1 MADKIRILV
10 VDDELVI
17 RESLHGWLKKSGY
30 KVDTAEGGSAAL
42 AMLEKTPYDLLFL
55 DIMMPVMSGIEV
67 LEVVKEEYPHTLVVM
82 ITAYGS
88 VETAV
93 QAMKVGAVDY
103 LMKPFDPDQL
113 SLLTEKLMQQKR
125 IMDENIFLREQMAEA
140 IRFEN
145 LVGRSESMQEL
156 FIMIQD
162 VAESDSP
169 VLITG
174 ETGTGKELVAKA
186 IHAKSARHN
195 GPFIP
200 INCGAFPE
208 HLLESELFG
217 HERGAFTGAHRAKKG
232 RLDLAHHGT
241 LFLDEVGT
249 VPLKMQVDLLRVL
262 ETKEF
267 HRLGGTTEIEVD
279 FRTIAATNR
288 DLQQAIKKGEFRQD
302 FFYRL
307 NVISLHIP
315 PLRQR
320 RDDIPLLA
328 EHFLDRYTRETN
340 KDIDTIS
347 KEAMALFRKYDWPG
361 NVRELEN
368 AIERA
373 VVICKKRL
381 LGPEE
386 FSFLAPHLLAATET
400 YSLEK
405 TQIAHL
411 FKVLKEFDWNITKAA
426 QALEINRVTLH
437 KKIKKYELR
446 PDRASK

>member
-1 MADKIRILV
+1 MADKISILV

-55 DIMMPVMSGIEV
+55 DIMMPVMSGLEV
-67 LEVVKEEYPHTLVVM
+67 LEVVKEDYPQTLVVM

-93 QAMKVGAVDY
+93 QAMKRGAIDY

-113 SLLTEKLMQQKR
+113 SLLTEKLIQQKK
-125 IMDENIFLREQMAEA
+125 ILDENIFLREQMAEA

-145 LVGRSESMQEL
+145 LVGRSDAMQEL

-186 IHAKSARHN
+186 IHAKSARQN

-200 INCGAFPE
+200 VNCGAFPE

-315 PLRQR
+315 PLRER

-328 EHFLDRYTRETN
+328 EHFLDRYSRETN

-347 KEAMALFRKYDWPG
+347 KEAMALFRQYDWPG

-373 VVICKKRL
+373 VVICKKRR

-386 FSFLAPHLLAATET
+386 FSFLEPQLLAAEKT

-411 FKVLKEFDWNITKAA
+411 QKVLKEFDWNITKAA

-446 PDRASK
+446 PDRASN

>member
-1 MADKIRILV
+1 MANKVRILV

-17 RESLHGWLKKSGY
+17 RESLHGWLRKSGY
-30 KVDTAEGGSAAL
+30 QVDTAEGGSAAL

-67 LEVVKEEYPHTLVVM
+67 LEVVKEDYPQTLVVM

-88 VETAV
+88 VQTAV
-93 QAMKVGAVDY
+93 EAMKMGAVDY
-103 LMKPFDPDQL
+103 LMKPFDPDHL
-113 SLLTEKLMQQKR
+113 SLLTEKLMQQKKLL
-125 IMDENIFLREQMAEA
+125 DETIFLREQMAEA

-145 LVGRSESMQEL
+145 LVGCSQAMEHL
-156 FIMIQD
+156 FAMIQD
-162 VAESDSP
+162 VAGSESP

-186 IHAKSARHN
+186 IHAKSSRHN
-195 GPFIP
+195 GPFIA
-200 INCGAFPE
+200 INCGGFPE

-262 ETKEF
+262 ESKEF
-267 HRLGGTTEIEVD
+267 HRLGGTEEIEVD
-279 FRTIAATNR
+279 FRIIAATNR
-288 DLQQAIKKGEFRQD
+288 DLHQAIQKGEFRQD

-315 PLRQR
+315 PLRER

-328 EHFLDRYTRETN
+328 NHFLDRYSRETN
-340 KDIDTIS
+340 KYIDIIN
-347 KEAMALFRKYDWPG
+347 KEAMTLLRQYDWPG

-373 VVICKKRL
+373 VVICKKRR

-386 FSFLAPHLLAATET
+386 FSFLAPPLSPAAET

-411 FKVLKEFDWNITKAA
+411 RKVLKEFDWNITKAA

-437 KKIKKYELR
+437 KKIKKYDIR
-446 PDRASK
+446 PDRASN

>member
-145 LVGRSESMQEL
+145 LVGRSEAMQEL
-156 FIMIQD
+156 FVMIQD

-315 PLRQR
+315 PLRLR

-347 KEAMALFRKYDWPG
+347 KEAMSLLRKYDWPG

-373 VVICKKRL
+373 VVICRKRL

-411 FKVLKEFDWNITKAA
+411 LKVLKEFDWNITRAA

>member
-1 MADKIRILV
+1 MVGKVRILV

-67 LEVVKEEYPHTLVVM
+67 LEVVKEDYPQTLVVM

-93 QAMKVGAVDY
+93 QAMKRGAIDY

-125 IMDENIFLREQMAEA
+125 IMDENIFLREQIAEA

-145 LVGRSESMQEL
+145 LVGRSEAMQEL
-156 FIMIQD
+156 FTLIQD

-186 IHAKSARHN
+186 IHAKSARCN
-195 GPFIP
+195 GPFIAV
-200 INCGAFPE
+200 NCGAFPE

-267 HRLGGTTEIEVD
+267 HRLGGTVEIEVD

-288 DLQQAIKKGEFRQD
+288 DLQQAIEKGEFRQD

-307 NVISLHIP
+307 NVISLHIA
-315 PLRQR
+315 PLRER

-328 EHFLDRYTRETN
+328 EHFLDRYSRETN

-347 KEAMALFRKYDWPG
+347 KETMTLLKQYDWPG

-373 VVICKKRL
+373 VVICKKRR

-386 FSFLAPHLLAATET
+386 FSFLAPHLLAAEET

-411 FKVLKEFDWNITKAA
+411 QKVLKEFDWNITKAA

-437 KKIKKYELR
+437 KKIKKYDLR
-446 PDRASK
+446 PDRASN

>member
-1 MADKIRILV
+1 MADKISILV

-42 AMLEKTPYDLLFL
+42 AMLDKTAYDLLFL

-67 LEVVKEEYPHTLVVM
+67 LEVVKEKYPQTLVVM

-93 QAMKVGAVDY
+93 QAMKRGAVDY

-125 IMDENIFLREQMAEA
+125 IMDENIFLREQIAEA

-145 LVGRSESMQEL
+145 LVGRSEVMQEL
-156 FIMIQD
+156 FAMIQD

-200 INCGAFPE
+200 VNCGAFPE

-262 ETKEF
+262 ETKGF

-307 NVISLHIP
+307 NVISIHIP

-328 EHFLDRYTRETN
+328 EHFLDRYSRETN
-340 KDIDTIS
+340 KDVDTVS
-347 KEAMALFRKYDWPG
+347 KEAMALLTQYDWPG

-373 VVICKKRL
+373 VVICKKRR

-386 FSFLAPHLLAATET
+386 FSFLTPHVLATAET

-405 TQIAHL
+405 SQIAHL
-411 FKVLKEFDWNITKAA
+411 LKVLKEFDWNITKAA

-446 PDRASK
+446 PDRASS

>member
-1 MADKIRILV
+1 MANKISILV

-17 RESLHGWLKKSGY
+17 RESLHGWLRKSGY
-30 KVDTAEGGSAAL
+30 QVDTAEGGSAAL

-67 LEVVKEEYPHTLVVM
+67 LEVVKERYPQTLVVM

-93 QAMKVGAVDY
+93 QAMKIGAVDY

-125 IMDENIFLREQMAEA
+125 IMDENIFLREQIAEA

-145 LVGRSESMQEL
+145 LVGRSEAMQEL
-156 FIMIQD
+156 FAMIQD

-169 VLITG
+169 VLLTG

-186 IHAKSARHN
+186 IHAKSPRHN
-195 GPFIP
+195 GPFIA

-208 HLLESELFG
+208 NLLESELFG

-288 DLQQAIKKGEFRQD
+288 DLHQAIKKGEFRQD

-315 PLRQR
+315 PLRER

-328 EHFLDRYTRETN
+328 EHFLDRYSRETN
-340 KDIDTIS
+340 KDVDIIS
-347 KEAMALFRKYDWPG
+347 KEAMALLRQYDWPG

-373 VVICKKRL
+373 VVISKKRR

-386 FSFLAPHLLAATET
+386 FSFLAPHLLAAEET

-411 FKVLKEFDWNITKAA
+411 QKVLKEFDWNITKAA

-437 KKIKKYELR
+437 KKIKKYDLR
-446 PDRASK
+446 PDRASN

>member
-1 MADKIRILV
+1 MTNKISILV
-10 VDDELVI
+10 VDDELII
-17 RESLHGWLKKSGY
+17 RESLHGWLRKSGY

-42 AMLEKTPYDLLFL
+42 AMLEKIPYDLLFL

-67 LEVVKEEYPHTLVVM
+67 LEVVKEDYPHTLVVM

-93 QAMKVGAVDY
+93 QAMQMGAVDY

-113 SLLTEKLMQQKR
+113 SLLTEKIIQQKK
-125 IMDENIFLREQMAEA
+125 ILDENIFLREQMAET

-145 LVGRSESMQEL
+145 LVGGSEAMQAL

-186 IHAKSARHN
+186 IHAKSVRYN

-200 INCGAFPE
+200 INCGGFPE

-249 VPLKMQVDLLRVL
+249 VPLKMQVDFLRVL

-267 HRLGGTTEIEVD
+267 HRVGGTTEIEVD
-279 FRTIAATNR
+279 FRTISATNR
-288 DLQQAIKKGEFRQD
+288 DLQQAIEKGEFRQD

-315 PLRQR
+315 PLRER

-328 EHFLDRYTRETN
+328 EHFLDRYSRETN
-340 KDIDTIS
+340 KDIDTIN
-347 KEAMALFRKYDWPG
+347 KEAMGLLRQYDWPG

-373 VVICKKRL
+373 VVICKKRR

-386 FSFLAPHLLAATET
+386 FSFLAPHLSAAAET

-405 TQIAHL
+405 TQVAHVL
-411 FKVLKEFDWNITKAA
+411 KILKEFDWNITKAA

-437 KKIKKYELR
+437 KKIKKYDLR
-446 PDRASK
+446 PDRASN

>member
-145 LVGRSESMQEL
+145 LVGRSEAMQEL
-156 FIMIQD
+156 FVMIQD

-186 IHAKSARHN
+186 IHAKSGRHN

-279 FRTIAATNR
+279 FRTISATNR

-315 PLRQR
+315 PLRLR

-347 KEAMALFRKYDWPG
+347 KEAMSLLRKYDWPG

-373 VVICKKRL
+373 VVICRKRL

-411 FKVLKEFDWNITKAA
+411 LKVLKEFDWNITRAA

>member
-1 MADKIRILV
+1 MVGKVRILV

-30 KVDTAEGGSAAL
+30 QVDTAEGGSAAL

-67 LEVVKEEYPHTLVVM
+67 LEVVKEDYPQTLVVM

-93 QAMKVGAVDY
+93 QAMKRGANDY
-103 LMKPFDPDQL
+103 LLKPFDPDQL

-145 LVGRSESMQEL
+145 LVGRSEAMQEL
-156 FIMIQD
+156 FTLIQD

-186 IHAKSARHN
+186 IHAKSARCN
-195 GPFIP
+195 GPFIA

-241 LFLDEVGT
+241 LFLDEVGI

-267 HRLGGTTEIEVD
+267 HRLGGTAEIEVD

-288 DLQQAIKKGEFRQD
+288 DLQQAIEKGEFRQD

-315 PLRQR
+315 PLRER
-320 RDDIPLLA
+320 RDDIPLLV
-328 EHFLDRYTRETN
+328 EHFLDRYSRETN
-340 KDIDTIS
+340 KDIDTINR
-347 KEAMALFRKYDWPG
+347 EAMSILRQYDWPG

-373 VVICKKRL
+373 VVIGKKRRL
-381 LGPEE
+381 DPEE
-386 FSFLAPHLLAATET
+386 FSFLAPHLSAAAET

-405 TQIAHL
+405 TQVVHL

-437 KKIKKYELR
+437 KKIKKYNLR
-446 PDRASK
+446 PDRASS

>member
-1 MADKIRILV
+1 MANKVRILV

-17 RESLHGWLKKSGY
+17 RESLHGWLRKSGY
-30 KVDTAEGGSAAL
+30 QVDTAEGGRAAL

-67 LEVVKEEYPHTLVVM
+67 LEVVKEDYPQTLVVM

-88 VETAV
+88 VQTAV
-93 QAMKVGAVDY
+93 EAMKMGAVDY

-113 SLLTEKLMQQKR
+113 SLLTEKLMQQKKLL
-125 IMDENIFLREQMAEA
+125 DETIFLREQMAEA

-145 LVGRSESMQEL
+145 LVGCSQAMEHL
-156 FIMIQD
+156 FAMIQD
-162 VAESDSP
+162 VAGSESP

-186 IHAKSARHN
+186 IHAKSSRHN
-195 GPFIP
+195 GPFIA
-200 INCGAFPE
+200 INCGGFPE

-262 ETKEF
+262 ESKEF
-267 HRLGGTTEIEVD
+267 HRLGGTEEIEVD
-279 FRTIAATNR
+279 FRIIAATNR
-288 DLQQAIKKGEFRQD
+288 DLHQAIQKGEFRQD

-315 PLRQR
+315 PLRER

-328 EHFLDRYTRETN
+328 DHFLDRYSRETN
-340 KDIDTIS
+340 KDIDIIN
-347 KEAMALFRKYDWPG
+347 KEAMALLRQYDWPG

-373 VVICKKRL
+373 VVICKKRR

-386 FSFLAPHLLAATET
+386 FSFLAPPLSPAAET

-405 TQIAHL
+405 TQITHL
-411 FKVLKEFDWNITKAA
+411 RKVLKEFDWNITKAA

-437 KKIKKYELR
+437 KKIKKYDIR
-446 PDRASK
+446 PDRASN

>member
-1 MADKIRILV
+1 MVGKVRILV

-30 KVDTAEGGSAAL
+30 QVDTAEGGSAAL

-67 LEVVKEEYPHTLVVM
+67 LEVVKEDYPQTLVVM

-93 QAMKVGAVDY
+93 QAMKRGANDY

-145 LVGRSESMQEL
+145 LVGRSEAMQEL
-156 FIMIQD
+156 FTLIQD

-186 IHAKSARHN
+186 IHAKSARCN
-195 GPFIP
+195 GPFIA

-241 LFLDEVGT
+241 LFLDEVGI

-267 HRLGGTTEIEVD
+267 HRLGGTAEIEVD

-288 DLQQAIKKGEFRQD
+288 DLQQAIEKGEFRQD

-315 PLRQR
+315 PLRER

-328 EHFLDRYTRETN
+328 EHFLDRYSRETN
-340 KDIDTIS
+340 KDIDTINR
-347 KEAMALFRKYDWPG
+347 EAMSILRQYDWPG

-373 VVICKKRL
+373 VVIGKKRRL
-381 LGPEE
+381 DPEE
-386 FSFLAPHLLAATET
+386 FSFLAPHLSAAAET

-405 TQIAHL
+405 TQVVHL

-437 KKIKKYELR
+437 KKIKKYNLR
-446 PDRASK
+446 PDRASS

>member
-1 MADKIRILV
+1 MADKISILV

-30 KVDTAEGGSAAL
+30 RVDTAEGGSSAL

-67 LEVVKEEYPHTLVVM
+67 LEVVKEDYPQTLVVM

-93 QAMKVGAVDY
+93 QAMKRGAVDY

-125 IMDENIFLREQMAEA
+125 IMDENIFLREQIAEA

-145 LVGRSESMQEL
+145 LVGRSEAMQEL
-156 FIMIQD
+156 FTMIQD

-186 IHAKSARHN
+186 IHAKSARCN
-195 GPFIP
+195 GPFIA
-200 INCGAFPE
+200 INCGGFPE
-208 HLLESELFG
+208 QLLESELFG

-232 RLDLAHHGT
+232 RLDLAHRGT

-262 ETKEF
+262 ENKEF

-315 PLRQR
+315 PLRER

-328 EHFLDRYTRETN
+328 EHFLDRYSRETN
-340 KDIDTIS
+340 KGIDTIS
-347 KEAMALFRKYDWPG
+347 KEAMALLRQYDWPG

-373 VVICKKRL
+373 VVIGKKRRL
-381 LGPEE
+381 DLEE
-386 FSFLAPHLLAATET
+386 FSFLAPHLSAAAET

-411 FKVLKEFDWNITKAA
+411 LRVLKEFNWNITKAA

-437 KKIKKYELR
+437 KKIKKYDLR
-446 PDRASK
+446 PHRASS

>member
-1 MADKIRILV
+1 MANKISILV

-17 RESLHGWLKKSGY
+17 RESLHGWLRKSGY
-30 KVDTAEGGSAAL
+30 QVETAEGGSSAL
-42 AMLEKTPYDLLFL
+42 AMLEKRPYDLLFL
-55 DIMMPVMSGIEV
+55 DIMMPVMSGMEV
-67 LEVVKEEYPHTLVVM
+67 LELVKEKYPQTLVVM

-88 VETAV
+88 VETSV
-93 QAMKVGAVDY
+93 KAMKMGAVDY

-125 IMDENIFLREQMAEA
+125 IMDENIFLREQMAQA

-145 LVGRSESMQEL
+145 LVGRSEAMQKL

-186 IHAKSARHN
+186 IHAKSTRHN
-195 GPFIP
+195 GPFIA

-232 RLDLAHHGT
+232 RLDLADRGT

-315 PLRQR
+315 PLRER

-328 EHFLDRYTRETN
+328 EHFLVRYSRETN

-347 KEAMALFRKYDWPG
+347 KEAMSLLRQYDWPG

-373 VVICKKRL
+373 VVICKKRSL
-381 LGPEE
+381 THEE
-386 FSFLAPHLLAATET
+386 FSFLAPHLTAAAEI

-405 TQIAHL
+405 TQITHL
-411 FKVLKEFDWNITKAA
+411 IRVLKEFDWNITKAA

-437 KKIKKYELR
+437 KKIKKYDLR
-446 PDRASK
+446 PDRASN

>member
-1 MADKIRILV
+1 MADKVRILV

-17 RESLHGWLKKSGY
+17 RESLLGWLKKSGY

-55 DIMMPVMSGIEV
+55 DIMMPVMSGIEI
-67 LEVVKEEYPHTLVVM
+67 LEVVKEDYPQTLVVM

-93 QAMKVGAVDY
+93 QAMKRGAVDY

-125 IMDENIFLREQMAEA
+125 LIDENIFLREQVAEA

-145 LVGRSESMQEL
+145 LVGRSEAMQGL
-156 FIMIQD
+156 FSMIQD

-186 IHAKSARHN
+186 IHAKSARCN
-195 GPFIP
+195 GPFIA

-267 HRLGGTTEIEVD
+267 HRLGGTEEIEVD

-288 DLQQAIKKGEFRQD
+288 DLHRAIEKGEFRQD

-315 PLRQR
+315 PLRER
-320 RDDIPLLA
+320 RDDIPLLS
-328 EHFLDRYTRETN
+328 EHFLDRYCRETN
-340 KDIDTIS
+340 KDIDTIN
-347 KEAMALFRKYDWPG
+347 KAAMAILKQYDWPG

-368 AIERA
+368 AVERA
-373 VVICKKRL
+373 VVIGRKRR

-386 FSFLAPHLLAATET
+386 FSFLAPHLSAAAET

-405 TQIAHL
+405 TQVAHL
-411 FKVLKEFDWNITKAA
+411 VKVLKEFDWNITKAA

-437 KKIKKYELR
+437 KKIKKYDLR
-446 PDRASK
+446 PDRASS

>member
-1 MADKIRILV
+1 
-10 VDDELVI
+10 LVI

-42 AMLEKTPYDLLFL
+42 AMLEKTPYALLFL

-67 LEVVKEEYPHTLVVM
+67 LEVVKEDYAQTLVVM

-93 QAMKVGAVDY
+93 QAMKRGANDY

-145 LVGRSESMQEL
+145 LVGRSEAMQEL
-156 FIMIQD
+156 FTLIQD

-186 IHAKSARHN
+186 IHAKSARCN
-195 GPFIP
+195 GPFIAV
-200 INCGAFPE
+200 NCGAFPE
-208 HLLESELFG
+208 NLLESELFG

-262 ETKEF
+262 ESKEF
-267 HRLGGTTEIEVD
+267 HRLGGTAEIEVD

-288 DLQQAIKKGEFRQD
+288 DLQQAIEKGEFRQD

-315 PLRQR
+315 PLRER

-328 EHFLDRYTRETN
+328 EHFLDRYSRETN
-340 KDIDTIS
+340 KDIDTIN
-347 KEAMALFRKYDWPG
+347 KDAMTILRQYDWPG

-373 VVICKKRL
+373 VVIGKKRRL
-381 LGPEE
+381 DPET
-386 FSFLAPHLLAATET
+386 FSFLAPHLSAAAET

-405 TQIAHL
+405 TQVAHL

-437 KKIKKYELR
+437 KKIKKYDLR
-446 PDRASK
+446 PDRASS

>member
-1 MADKIRILV
+1 MDKVRILV

-30 KVDTAEGGSAAL
+30 QVDTAEGGSAAL
-42 AMLEKTPYDLLFL
+42 AMLEKTAYDLLFL

-67 LEVVKEEYPHTLVVM
+67 LEVVKEDYPQTLVVM

-93 QAMKVGAVDY
+93 QAMKRGANDY

-125 IMDENIFLREQMAEA
+125 IMDENIFLREQMAKA

-145 LVGRSESMQEL
+145 LVGRSEAMQEL
-156 FIMIQD
+156 FTLIQD

-186 IHAKSARHN
+186 IHAKSARCN
-195 GPFIP
+195 GPFIAV
-200 INCGAFPE
+200 NCGAFPE

-241 LFLDEVGT
+241 LFLDEVGI
-249 VPLKMQVDLLRVL
+249 VPLKMQVDFLRVL

-267 HRLGGTTEIEVD
+267 HRLGGTEEIEVD

-288 DLQQAIKKGEFRQD
+288 DLQQAIEKGEYRQD

-315 PLRQR
+315 PLRER

-328 EHFLDRYTRETN
+328 EHFLDRYSRETN
-340 KDIDTIS
+340 KDIDTIN
-347 KEAMALFRKYDWPG
+347 KEAMGLLRQYDWPG

-373 VVICKKRL
+373 VVIGKKRRL
-381 LGPEE
+381 DPEE
-386 FSFLAPHLLAATET
+386 FSFLAPHLSAAAET
-400 YSLEK
+400 NSLEK
-405 TQIAHL
+405 TQVAHL

-437 KKIKKYELR
+437 KKIKKYDLR
-446 PDRASK
+446 PDRASS

>member
-1 MADKIRILV
+1 MANNISILV

-17 RESLHGWLKKSGY
+17 RESLHGWLRKSGY
-30 KVDTAEGGSAAL
+30 QVDTAEGGSAAL

-55 DIMMPVMSGIEV
+55 DIMMPVISGMEV
-67 LEVVKEEYPHTLVVM
+67 LEVVKEKYPQTLVVM

-93 QAMKVGAVDY
+93 QAMKIGAVDY

-145 LVGRSESMQEL
+145 LVGRSEAMQEL

-186 IHAKSARHN
+186 IHAKSARCN
-195 GPFIP
+195 GPFIA

-279 FRTIAATNR
+279 FRTVTATNR

-315 PLRQR
+315 PLRER

-328 EHFLDRYTRETN
+328 EHFLDRYARETN

-347 KEAMALFRKYDWPG
+347 KEAMAILRQYDWPG

-373 VVICKKRL
+373 VVISKKRR
-381 LGPEE
+381 LGLEE
-386 FSFLAPHLLAATET
+386 FSFLAPHLLAAAET

-405 TQIAHL
+405 TQRAHL
-411 FKVLKEFDWNITKAA
+411 LKVLKEFNWNITKAA

-437 KKIKKYELR
+437 KKIKKYDLR
-446 PDRASK
+446 PDRASS

>member
-1 MADKIRILV
+1 MADKVRILV

-30 KVDTAEGGSAAL
+30 RVDTAESGSAAL
-42 AMLEKTPYDLLFL
+42 AMLNKTPYDLLFL
-55 DIMMPVMSGIEV
+55 DIMMPVMSGLEV
-67 LEVVKEEYPHTLVVM
+67 LEVAKENYPHTLVIM

-93 QAMKVGAVDY
+93 QAMKMGAVDY

-113 SLLTEKLMQQKR
+113 SLLTEKLMQQKK
-125 IMDENIFLREQMAEA
+125 ILDENIFLREQVAAA

-145 LVGRSESMQEL
+145 LIGRSEVMQKL
-156 FIMIQD
+156 FGMIQD

-186 IHAKSARHN
+186 IHAKSARCN
-195 GPFIP
+195 GPFIA

-217 HERGAFTGAHRAKKG
+217 HERGAFTGAHRTKKG

-267 HRLGGTTEIEVD
+267 HRLGGTAEIWVD

-288 DLQQAIKKGEFRQD
+288 DLRQAIDKGEFRQD

-315 PLRQR
+315 PLRER

-328 EHFLDRYTRETN
+328 NHFLDRYSRETN
-340 KDIDTIS
+340 KNIDTITR
-347 KEAMALFRKYDWPG
+347 EAMAFLGQNDWPG

-373 VVICKKRL
+373 VVVCKKRRL
-381 LGPEE
+381 DLEE
-386 FSFLAPHLLAATET
+386 FAFLAPHPSLTAKT
-400 YSLEK
+400 YSLEE

-411 FKVLKEFDWNITKAA
+411 RRVLNEFDWNITKAA

-437 KKIKKYELR
+437 KKIKKYGLR
-446 PDRASK
+446 PDRANS

>member
-1 MADKIRILV
+1 MVGKVRILV

-30 KVDTAEGGSAAL
+30 QVDTAEGGSAAL

-67 LEVVKEEYPHTLVVM
+67 LEVVKEDYPQTLVVM

-93 QAMKVGAVDY
+93 QAMKRGANDY
-103 LMKPFDPDQL
+103 LLKPFDPDQL

-145 LVGRSESMQEL
+145 LVGRSEAMQEL
-156 FIMIQD
+156 FTLIQD

-186 IHAKSARHN
+186 IHAKSARCN
-195 GPFIP
+195 GPFIA

-241 LFLDEVGT
+241 LFLDEVGI

-267 HRLGGTTEIEVD
+267 HRLGGTAEIEVD

-288 DLQQAIKKGEFRQD
+288 DLQQAIEKGEFRQD

-315 PLRQR
+315 PLRER

-328 EHFLDRYTRETN
+328 EHFLDRYSRETN
-340 KDIDTIS
+340 KDIDTINR
-347 KEAMALFRKYDWPG
+347 EAMSILRQYDWPG

-373 VVICKKRL
+373 VVIGKKRRL
-381 LGPEE
+381 DPEE
-386 FSFLAPHLLAATET
+386 FSFLAPHLSAAAET

-405 TQIAHL
+405 TQVVHL

-437 KKIKKYELR
+437 KKIKKYNLR
-446 PDRASK
+446 PDRASS

>member
-1 MADKIRILV
+1 MTDKVRILV

-67 LEVVKEEYPHTLVVM
+67 LEVVKEDYPQTLVVM

-93 QAMKVGAVDY
+93 QAMKRGAVDY

-125 IMDENIFLREQMAEA
+125 LIDENIFLREQVAEA

-145 LVGRSESMQEL
+145 LVGRSEAMQGL
-156 FIMIQD
+156 FSMIQD

-186 IHAKSARHN
+186 IHAKSARCN
-195 GPFIP
+195 GPFIAV
-200 INCGAFPE
+200 NCGAFPE

-241 LFLDEVGT
+241 LFMDEVGT

-267 HRLGGTTEIEVD
+267 HRLGGTEEIEVD
-279 FRTIAATNR
+279 FRTIAATHR
-288 DLQQAIKKGEFRQD
+288 DLQQAIEKGEFRQD

-315 PLRQR
+315 PLRER

-328 EHFLDRYTRETN
+328 EHFLARYSRETN
-340 KDIDTIS
+340 KDIDTIN
-347 KEAMALFRKYDWPG
+347 KAAMAILKQYDWPG

-373 VVICKKRL
+373 VVIGRKRR

-386 FSFLAPHLLAATET
+386 FSFLAPHLSAAAET

-405 TQIAHL
+405 TQVAHL
-411 FKVLKEFDWNITKAA
+411 VKVLKEFDWNITKAA

-437 KKIKKYELR
+437 KKIKKYDLR
-446 PDRASK
+446 PDRASS

>member
-1 MADKIRILV
+1 MDKVRILV

-30 KVDTAEGGSAAL
+30 QVDTAEGGSAAL
-42 AMLEKTPYDLLFL
+42 AMLEKTAYDLLFL

-67 LEVVKEEYPHTLVVM
+67 LEVVKEDYPQTLVVM

-93 QAMKVGAVDY
+93 QAMKRGANDY

-145 LVGRSESMQEL
+145 LVGRSEAMQEL
-156 FIMIQD
+156 FTLIQD

-186 IHAKSARHN
+186 IHAKSARCN
-195 GPFIP
+195 GPFIAV
-200 INCGAFPE
+200 NCGGFPE
-208 HLLESELFG
+208 NLLESELFG

-249 VPLKMQVDLLRVL
+249 VPPKMQVDLLRVL

-267 HRLGGTTEIEVD
+267 HRLGGTAEIEVD

-288 DLQQAIKKGEFRQD
+288 NLQQAIAKGEFRQD

-315 PLRQR
+315 PLRER

-328 EHFLDRYTRETN
+328 EHFLDRYSRETN
-340 KDIDTIS
+340 KDIDTIN
-347 KEAMALFRKYDWPG
+347 KEAMGLLRQYDWPG

-373 VVICKKRL
+373 VVIGKKRRL
-381 LGPEE
+381 DPEE
-386 FSFLAPHLLAATET
+386 FSFLAPHLSAAAET

-405 TQIAHL
+405 TQVAHL

-437 KKIKKYELR
+437 KKIKKYDLR
-446 PDRASK
+446 PDRASS

>member
-1 MADKIRILV
+1 
-10 VDDELVI
+10 
-17 RESLHGWLKKSGY
+17 
-30 KVDTAEGGSAAL
+30 
-42 AMLEKTPYDLLFL
+42 
-55 DIMMPVMSGIEV
+55 
-67 LEVVKEEYPHTLVVM
+67 
-82 ITAYGS
+82 
-88 VETAV
+88 
-93 QAMKVGAVDY
+93 
-103 LMKPFDPDQL
+103 
-113 SLLTEKLMQQKR
+113 MQQKR
-125 IMDENIFLREQMAEA
+125 IMDENIFLREQMAET

-145 LVGRSESMQEL
+145 LVGRSEAMQKL

-186 IHAKSARHN
+186 IHAKSTRHN
-195 GPFIP
+195 GPFIA

-232 RLDLAHHGT
+232 RLDLADRGT

-315 PLRQR
+315 PLRER

-328 EHFLDRYTRETN
+328 EHFLVRYSRETN
-340 KDIDTIS
+340 KDIDTIN
-347 KEAMALFRKYDWPG
+347 KEAMSLLRQYDWPG

-373 VVICKKRL
+373 VVICKKRSL
-381 LGPEE
+381 THEE
-386 FSFLAPHLLAATET
+386 FSFLAPHLRAAAET

-405 TQIAHL
+405 TQISHL
-411 FKVLKEFDWNITKAA
+411 LRVLKEFDWNITKAA

-437 KKIKKYELR
+437 KKIKKYDLR
-446 PDRASK
+446 PDLASN

>member
-1 MADKIRILV
+1 MTDKVRILV

-67 LEVVKEEYPHTLVVM
+67 LEVVKEDYPQTLVVM

-88 VETAV
+88 VDTAV
-93 QAMKVGAVDY
+93 EAMKGGANDY

-113 SLLTEKLMQQKR
+113 SLLTEKLMQQKKLL
-125 IMDENIFLREQMAEA
+125 DENIFLREQMAEA

-145 LVGRSESMQEL
+145 LVGCSAAMQEL
-156 FIMIQD
+156 FGMIQD
-162 VAESDSP
+162 VAATDSP
-169 VLITG
+169 VLISG

-186 IHAKSARHN
+186 IHAKSARCN
-195 GPFIP
+195 GPFIA
-200 INCGAFPE
+200 INCGGFPE

-249 VPLKMQVDLLRVL
+249 VPIKMQVDLLRVL

-279 FRTIAATNR
+279 FRTIAASNR
-288 DLQQAIKKGEFRQD
+288 DLSQAIEKGEFRQD

-315 PLRQR
+315 PLRER

-328 EHFLDRYTRETN
+328 DHFLERYRRETN
-340 KDIDTIS
+340 KDIDTIA
-347 KEAMALFRKYDWPG
+347 KEAMAILREYDWPG

-373 VVICKKRL
+373 VVICKRRR

-386 FSFLAPHLLAATET
+386 FAFLTLQTSPTARTF
-400 YSLEK
+400 SLEE

-411 FKVLKEFDWNITKAA
+411 REVLKEFDWNITKAA

-437 KKIKKYELR
+437 KKIKKYDLR
-446 PDRASK
+446 PHRASS